1 MANLYTT
8 NSGIPFPSSGNLHT
22 TNSGIPFPTTGVLH
36 TTFGVS
42 GSIEVFDAYIALQNG
57 TRNIKIGTSSV
68 TPTIKMV
75 RSVLS
80 RTNADFFDQRGSG
93 SLHSLQAVNFDQRGV
108 GSLYSSSPPNFDQ
121 RGEGSLYSTDADSI
135 P

>member
-22 TNSGIPFPTTGVLH
+22 TNTGIPFPTTGVLH
-36 TTFGVS
+36 TTFGVA
-42 GSIEVFDAYIALQNG
+42 GSLEVYDAYIALQNG
-57 TRNIKIGTSSV
+57 TRNTYIGTSSV
-68 TPTIKMV
+68 TPVIKIV
-75 RSVLS
+75 KSVFS

-108 GSLYSSSPPNFDQ
+108 GSLYSSSSPNFDQ